1 MGPGREK
8 PGNLTRAPAQ
18 RSNAGIAVPSTQLPT
33 PQAQPSLATATK
45 TPPSASRIPALAPG
59 ESLNAAMHG
68 SGRPLERSLSTQLGA
83 QLHTDLSDVRIHT
96 GEHAAQAADAIQAQ
110 AFTVGKDIV
119 FGAGQYQ
126 PASSSGK
133 HLLAHEL
140 AHVAQPQGGAAKGIS
155 QQGDASEH
163 EADRAADALMQGKTA
178 TPKASAS
185 AAVQRQPLP
194 DADKKKEPA
203 GSLTD
208 RLLDSASPFL
218 AASVGS
224 ATLNNFDTGKS
235 TLKPAH
241 LIELKKTAAHITQL
255 LKQYPQS
262 EVKVIGHTDTVGT
275 EANNLVLGEARAT
288 EAAGELEKLGVPAN
302 IVSTSSVGETGAQAV
317 KTKDETPNAQNR
329 RVDIRFEPKAA
340 PTITAV
346 PKLEPPTTTKDH
358 DDDPKAPSKKPI
370 DLWHVPAEKEH
381 TGVPYRHDDTNPDWF
396 KPLPPAPK
404 GSGPKSPLDI
414 LGEKVI
420 DPFIDWAAKSR
431 SKATR
436 DKMKQ
441 WGARRCRCRYGQGSP
456 RGSASS
462 RREGSASTG
471 CGRKG
476 DRSGATRKG
485 AATAMTP
492 SSG

>member
-1 MGPGREK
+1 M
-8 PGNLTRAPAQ
+8 
-18 RSNAGIAVPSTQLPT
+18 PT
-33 PQAQPSLATATK
+33 PQVQASPATATK
-45 TPPSASRIPALAPG
+45 TPPSATRIPALAPG
-59 ESLNAAMHG
+59 ESLNAVTYS
-68 SGRPLERSLSTQLGA
+68 SGRPLDRSLSAQFGA

-126 PASSSGK
+126 PESSSGK

-155 QQGDASEH
+155 QHGDASEH
-163 EADRAADALMQGKTA
+163 EADHAADALMQGKTA
-178 TPKASAS
+178 TPKASA
-185 AAVQRQPLP
+185 AATVQCQPLP
-194 DADKKKEPA
+194 DADKKKESA
-203 GSLTD
+203 RSLTD

-224 ATLNNFDTGKS
+224 ATLNDFDTGKS

-241 LIELKKTAAHITQL
+241 VTELKKTAAHITQL

-288 EAAGELEKLGVPAN
+288 AAAEELEKLGVPAN
-302 IVSTSSVGETGAQAV
+302 IVSTSSAGESAPQAV

-329 RVDIRFEPKAA
+329 RVEVRFEPKAA
-340 PTITAV
+340 PTISTV
-346 PKLEPPTTTKDH
+346 PKLEPKTTTKEH
-358 DDDPKAPSKKPI
+358 DDDSKAPAKPI

-381 TGVPYRHDDTNPDWF
+381 TGVPYRHDDSNPDWY
-396 KPLPPAPK
+396 KPIPPVPK
-404 GSGPKSPLDI
+404 GSGPKSALDV

-420 DPFIDWAAKSR
+420 DPFVDWVAKKQ

-436 DKMKQ
+436 DKIKQ
-441 WGARRCRCRYGQGSP
+441 WARDGVAA
-456 RGSASS
+456 GSAKAA
-462 RREGSASTG
+462 RALAQAAGETDPQVLDAVEKATEAALRE
-471 CGRKG
+471 KG
-476 DRSGATRKG
+476 QQ
-485 AATAMTP
+485 P
-492 SSG
+492 Q